1 MKAAKRPSAANR
13 PNDPQRRRPRSG
25 QRPLSGLCGASRTE
39 SYRLPGSEEFG
50 PKYSDYPRGWVMSG
64 WADGRVGG
72 WRDPTKRKVFF
83 EVYMKNPAFSF
94 PELCRIFYGG
104 LLLHFLSGL
113 SCIFFIYGFQE
124 VDSGPELGPKIF
136 SSGRKK
142 VFFCFS
148 GCFELVSLF
157 VPNLGPNLE
166 VVSHFG
172 PNIGIHLSPPRR
184 FGPKFGP
191 TCGACVSFFPKYGH
205 NSGACVSFRT
215 ISGPK
220 SGACVIF

>member
-113 SCIFFIYGFQE
+113 SCIFFIYGFQG

-142 VFFCFS
+142 VSFCFS
-148 GCFELVSLF
+148 GCFELVSL
-157 VPNLGPNLE
+157 LCRILAQIWRLYHILTQT
-166 VVSHFG
+166 SAY
-172 PNIGIHLSPPRR
+172 
-184 FGPKFGP
+184 
-191 TCGACVSFFPKYGH
+191 T
-205 NSGACVSFRT
+205 
-215 ISGPK
+215 
-220 SGACVIF
+220 